1 MVGAT
6 TDDNK
11 TFGMTGKTAT
21 YVGIGLLVGG
31 IALGAYA
38 LTKKNKSKK
47 AGKSLAG
54 CGKKKSHKKGS
65 KRRKA
70 ISY

>member
-6 TDDNK
+6 EEK
-11 TFGMTGKTAT
+11 TTLGLTGKQLT

>member
-6 TDDNK
+6 DDK

-21 YVGIGLLVGG
+21 YVGIVLLVGG

-47 AGKSLAG
+47 EGKSLEG
-54 CGKKKSHKKGS
+54 CGKEKSHKKGS
-65 KRRKA
+65 KKRKA